1 MIDRE
6 AFVSRLILEADT
18 ELEREAAYWL
28 QVDGLEL
35 ARLRAIVRDL
45 AATEPLDTEFNECRL
60 CFGDYDWLEK
70 HCTHDPCCPWLR
82 ATQEVQPLTSE

>member
-6 AFVSRLILEADT
+6 AFVSRLILEADS
-18 ELEREAAYWL
+18 ELERGAAYWL

-45 AATEPLDTEFNECRL
+45 AETEPLDTEFNECRL
-60 CFGDYDWLEK
+60 CFGDYDWLGDK
-70 HCTHDPCCPWLR
+70 RCVHDPGCPWLR
-82 ATQEVQPLTSE
+82 AQQEVQP